1 MLRQKRNIR
10 HFAEYPEK
18 QHTDTLNYLHSFICP
33 YYSLNNFIIFS
44 TTGLAL
50 FSLSNSNG

>member
-1 MLRQKRNIR
+1 MLRQKRNIG